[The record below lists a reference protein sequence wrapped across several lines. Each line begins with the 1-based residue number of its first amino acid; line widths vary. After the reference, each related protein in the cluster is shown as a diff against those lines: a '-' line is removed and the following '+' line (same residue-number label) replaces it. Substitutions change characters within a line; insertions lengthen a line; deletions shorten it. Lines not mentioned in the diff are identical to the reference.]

1 MNLVTEVGH
10 TQDPQV
16 DLTMKEEDIITNVKK
31 STEKDTTDLVTS
43 MRDQDQ
49 KTEVVNIGTENVV
62 IQTNVNEEENEIEI
76 DSDTKSLIQP
86 FIKQPIQIT
95 NLNFKLQISKLQ
107 KNIYKLL
114 LRVQTSKLFSNLYKF
129 SNFSQTKE

>member
-10 TQDPQV
+10 TQDPQA

-107 KNIYKLL
+107 KHIYKLL
-114 LRVQTSKLFSNLYKF
+114 LRFKTSKLFSNLY
-129 SNFSQTKE
+129 

>member
-10 TQDPQV
+10 TQDPQA

-62 IQTNVNEEENEIEI
+62 IQTNVKEEENEIEI

-107 KNIYKLL
+107 KHIYKLL
-114 LRVQTSKLFSNLYKF
+114 LRVQTSKLFSNLY
-129 SNFSQTKE
+129 

>member
-10 TQDPQV
+10 TQDPQA

-107 KNIYKLL
+107 KHIYKLL
-114 LRVQTSKLFSNLYKF
+114 LRVQTSKLFSNLY
-129 SNFSQTKE
+129 

>member
-1 MNLVTEVGH
+1 VNLVTEVGH
-10 TQDPQV
+10 TQDPQA

-107 KNIYKLL
+107 KHIYKLL

>member
-10 TQDPQV
+10 TQDPQA

-62 IQTNVNEEENEIEI
+62 IQTNVKEEEKEIEI
-76 DSDTKSLIQP
+76 DSDTNP
-86 FIKQPIQIT
+86 
-95 NLNFKLQISKLQ
+95 
-107 KNIYKLL
+107 
-114 LRVQTSKLFSNLYKF
+114 
-129 SNFSQTKE
+129 